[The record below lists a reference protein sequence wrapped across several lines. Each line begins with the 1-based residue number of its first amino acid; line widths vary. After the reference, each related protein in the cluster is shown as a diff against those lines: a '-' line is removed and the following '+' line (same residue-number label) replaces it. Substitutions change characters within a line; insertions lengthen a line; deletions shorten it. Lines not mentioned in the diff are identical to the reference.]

1 MKGVI
6 NADKFL
12 NSFQHNRR
20 LSFKSDAVLPSLYL
34 CRCGGTIS
42 KALDMDKLK
51 EFSERISDV
60 KACRVNDALCTPQ
73 GLKQLKNWIK
83 EDNPSCVVVAA
94 CSRRV
99 IGPLINVVAS
109 EAGLNPSLVD
119 VVALREHC
127 AWPHRGDKEGALI
140 KAERMLSAAVE
151 RVKGA
156 RLGRRVKAK
165 PFNEVLVVGG
175 GVAGIQAALELA
187 DKDVKVHLVEKTPTI
202 GGKMALLVKTFPTD
216 DCAICILGP
225 KMAEAR
231 AHPNINLLTYSEV
244 REVER
249 TPNGFRVTV
258 EKKPRYVDVEK
269 CTGCGMCAEKCPVK
283 VENEWNGGLGV
294 RKAIYIPYPQAV
306 PKKYVIDA
314 EHCLYFQKGV
324 CRVCERVCPSKAPNF
339 NDKPQLTTLEVGSII
354 LATGFSEYNPAEE
367 EKYGVQEGKGDVIT
381 QFQLARILD
390 PSGPTQGKLVRLSD
404 GVMPKTVLMVQCVGS
419 RDSTLFPDCSRY
431 CCMAAIKNATLIKV
445 EQDPNIEVT
454 LLYKDVRA
462 AGKGFE
468 EYYTRSKERFQ
479 VRFVLG
485 ELVRVSRKPDG
496 KMEVKYQ
503 NPETGEQGTLL
514 SDLVV
519 LSCGA
524 RPSEGVEHLARSL
537 GLELDGEGFF
547 QEADGKVGVVET
559 NIPGVY
565 LAGCCQGPKDI
576 PESVEH
582 AWASALKAV
591 SHLKSLKERPTL
603 NPEWVEGRCGGCGIC
618 AATCPQKAITMV
630 EGKPQID
637 LLACWGCGACVM
649 ACPNRALEIP
659 SYPSSR
665 LGLEIAAAL
674 KETRESANAPII
686 AFCCGE
692 CMYTLLDNVGFHG
705 GVYPPELTPIF
716 LPCVNMLTMEH
727 VLQALNQGAA
737 GVLVLGCKVE
747 ESYFKDKVERLRSR
761 FTVLKKL
768 LNDLG
773 LGGKK
778 VGVYCYAGG
787 EVDKFLQ
794 DLEEF
799 QRRLKEE
806 SP

>member
-1 MKGVI
+1 M
-6 NADKFL
+6 
-12 NSFQHNRR
+12 
-20 LSFKSDAVLPSLYL
+20 LPSLYL
-34 CRCGGTIS
+34 CRCGGIIPEV
-42 KALDMDKLK
+42 LDMDKLK
-51 EFSERISDV
+51 EFSERRSDV
-60 KACRVNDALCTPQ
+60 ETCRIHDALCTPQ
-73 GLKQLKNWIK
+73 GLEQLKSWVK
-83 EDNPSCVVVAA
+83 EDNPSSVVVAA
-94 CSRRV
+94 CSKRL
-99 IGPLINVVAS
+99 IGPSLNAAVK
-109 EAGLNPSLVD
+109 EAGLDPALVE

-127 AWPHRGDKEGALI
+127 VWPHRGDGERALI
-140 KAERMLSAAVE
+140 KAERMLSAALE

-156 RLGRRVKAK
+156 GVGQRVKAK
-165 PFNEVLVVGG
+165 PFNEALVIGG

-187 DKDVKVHLVEKTPTI
+187 NKELRVHLVEETPTI

-244 REVER
+244 REVKR
-249 TPNGFRVTV
+249 MPNGFRVTV
-258 EKKPRYVDVEK
+258 EEKPRYVDLEK

-283 VENEWNGGLGV
+283 VENEWNGGLGF

-324 CRVCERVCPSKAPNF
+324 CRICEKVCPTKAPNF
-339 NDKPQLTTLEVGSII
+339 DDKPRLTTLDVGAII
-354 LATGFSEYNPAEE
+354 VATGFREYDPAEE
-367 EKYGVQEGKGDVIT
+367 EKYGVKDGKGDVIT

-404 GVMPKTVLMVQCVGS
+404 GVKPKSVLMVQCVGS
-419 RDSTLFPDCSRY
+419 RDPATFPDCSRY

-445 EQDPNIEVT
+445 EQDPEIEVT

-468 EYYTRSKERFQ
+468 EYYARSRERFQ
-479 VRFVLG
+479 VNFILG
-485 ELVRVSRKPDG
+485 ELIKVSRKPDG
-496 KMEVKYQ
+496 KLEVKYQ
-503 NPETGEQGTLL
+503 NPETGEQSVLL

-524 RPSEGVEHLARSL
+524 RPSGGAGRLAKTL
-537 GLELDGEGFF
+537 GLALDEEGFF
-547 QEADGKVGVVET
+547 QEADGKMGVVET

-591 SHLKSLKERPTL
+591 SYLKSLKERPVL
-603 NPEWVEGRCGGCGIC
+603 NPEWVEGRCGGCGVC
-618 AATCPQKAITMV
+618 AAACPQKAIAMV

-637 LLACWGCGACVM
+637 LFACWGCGACVM
-649 ACPNRALEIP
+649 ACPNKALEIP

-665 LGLEIAAAL
+665 LNLEIEAAL
-674 KETRESANAPII
+674 TGKAGPSDAPII

-692 CMYTLLDNVGFHG
+692 CVYTVLDNAGFHEKAYSAE
-705 GVYPPELTPIF
+705 VTPIF

-727 VLQALNQGAA
+727 VLHALNQGAA

-747 ESYFKDKVERLRSR
+747 ESYFGEKAERLRAR
-761 FTVLKKL
+761 FKVLEKL
-768 LNDLG
+768 LEDLG
-773 LGGKK
+773 LNGKK
-778 VGVYCYAGG
+778 LGVYCYAGAG
-787 EVDKFLQ
+787 VDKFLQ
-794 DLEEF
+794 DLAEF
-799 QRRLKEE
+799 QRGLKEA